1 MWEVKFTGKAEKQ
14 FSKLPR
20 NIKENIAQAIREKL
34 SVDPDL
40 YLSRLS
46 SHMKNYYKFRVNDYR
61 LLCVKLDKELVIA
74 VIAVG
79 HRKDIYR
86 IKVDWN

>member
-20 NIKENIAQAIREKL
+20 NIKENIAKAIREKL
-34 SVDPDL
+34 SIDPDS

-46 SHMKNYYKFRVNDYR
+46 GPMRNYYKFRVNDYR
-61 LLCVKLDKELVIA
+61 LLCFKLDKEFVIV

-79 HRKDIYR
+79 HRKDVYR
-86 IKVDWN
+86 TKADWN

>member
-20 NIKENIAQAIREKL
+20 NIKENIAKAIREKL
-34 SVDPDL
+34 SIDPDS

-46 SHMKNYYKFRVNDYR
+46 GPMRNYYKFRVNDYR
-61 LLCVKLDKELVIA
+61 LLCFKQDKEFVIA

-79 HRKDIYR
+79 HRKDVYR
-86 IKVDWN
+86 TKADWN

>member
-1 MWEVKFTGKAEKQ
+1 MWKVKFTDKAEKQ

-20 NIKENIAQAIREKL
+20 NIKKIIAKAIREKL
-34 SVDPDL
+34 SVDPDS

-46 SHMKNYYKFRVNDYR
+46 GPMRNYYKFRVNDYR
-61 LLCVKLDKELVIA
+61 LLCFKLDKDLVIA

-79 HRKDIYR
+79 HRKDVYR
-86 IKVDWN
+86 TKIDWN